1 MLIIRKINKPGFAVT
16 FTTGSK
22 GWRSGE
28 SVSHQCG
35 PGSNP
40 GVDAICGLSLLLVL
54 SFAPRGFSPGTPVS
68 PSPQK
73 PTFPNSNST
82 INQVHEQP
90 LCGCATSNSVF
101 IYLYLFTYLFT
112 TVFIVISLTEVITEC
127 AYLMLF
133 SSNVN
138 LQSCQTPCR
147 GKLWPW
153 LKMIFIMI

>member
-1 MLIIRKINKPGFAVT
+1 MLIIRKINKLGFAVT

-28 SVSHQCG
+28 SARLPPMWPGFKSRRRRHMWVEFVVGSLPCSQTFFSAYCG
-35 PGSNP
+35 FP
-40 GVDAICGLSLLLVL
+40 LSSKTKISKFQFDHKSGTRRTTLWVCNLQLSFYLLL
-54 SFAPRGFSPGTPVS
+54 
-68 PSPQK
+68 
-73 PTFPNSNST
+73 
-82 INQVHEQP
+82 
-90 LCGCATSNSVF
+90 F
-101 IYLYLFTYLFT
+101 ICLFT

-133 SSNVN
+133 FSNVN